1 MERLPPNGRWRAR
14 SRWRRL
20 RRGRRFIPMMDKK
33 ANVKSSII
41 FTSGAVK
48 GHMKNRDGK
57 LRAAKWNT
65 SLASKIKTKLI
76 NNSSVL
82 KVSLKQNNKA
92 LAVALSMEK
101 ENSRK
106 LKNENILLQKDIEKL
121 QLHNIFLRRKL
132 SSLNTTLIEIE
143 AFLNYKLLNA
153 IEISSLSE
161 SYLLSAGPS
170 SPTDDEF
177 KGTCQSAR
185 SLKLPVKLPLKAT
198 ANAKQQDRPSVCE
211 LPNSHKC
218 TTVLPKE
225 MHSDQV
231 KFALSLPSG
240 TNQKLIEI
248 DSVETTIDKNIFFKE
263 NQLHTELTCDSALLT
278 HVKNTQSLRQPEELT
293 KQHNDSSL
301 PLSGNVTERKKDKEL
316 HKSTTKPN
324 IKDFDKKCSSDNL
337 PFHGINS
344 SSNTNDTNLQDS
356 SSDSSRVI
364 PSALKFNNE
373 SRTDFKKLLLT
384 DKMKRE
390 ETVYGAD
397 MELTASDA
405 GELLAVTVKDKDKLH
420 QNKNCNAN
428 SDDKILANFRK
439 VKYSKK
445 DKEKIKSKTEVHS
458 DLYAEERHTRA
469 DSSEVS
475 KTTESQ
481 TQLFQNQTEQL
492 PTRNPVGKVSLPN
505 TSKDCQA
512 QNCPSEAKYTWRTD
526 QVNLRSPRKQ
536 ETDKETCPETFKD
549 MESKIQKA
557 DSNSSINQ
565 ITPEVYCAENLPFQ
579 DNTSNV
585 LPLQLDFLHANEK
598 HSSPKINRKT
608 FQPPSK
614 INTAKY
620 CRKENGQCGGY
631 ISKKPQTDIDQHDSK
646 RKQDQKNII
655 KRKYNNK
662 RSHSQSEETESDSI
676 HKITQKADQKLR
688 HFSPGRLK
696 GTLAKASRKA
706 FIIPKENHTQFSL
719 HKNEA
724 LKNHLHA
731 DAVPGNKIT
740 ETPKIEAA
748 LVTQN
753 GVAMNTPQDKE
764 LVDDDA
770 NMLKKVDSSAAA
782 HKQPHIS
789 NSPDNR
795 VKCKQRFSS
804 DTTET
809 RPEIN
814 YSKDLNQ
821 GPQNSLDDQ
830 EVPHGIDSFMI
841 KLKATVQKSEVFDFL
856 PVKCSRNM
864 PLNVDSFFQ
873 EGLSS
878 VELPVLDNHSGSMN
892 FSILKNSETSGEND
906 HNKALDAGKA
916 EQKMDQ
922 ISKETHKKTLTP
934 CHGRKVLEDVTN
946 TSIQSHTSSPKS
958 CKTLKENSVAPSG
971 RTRASICY
979 KEPRLNSKLRR
990 GDQFT
995 DTQFLNSPV
1004 YKVKKRSFRSKSKLI

>member
-1 MERLPPNGRWRAR
+1 M
-14 SRWRRL
+14 
-20 RRGRRFIPMMDKK
+20 FIPMMDRKTN
-33 ANVKSSII
+33 AKSSFI
-41 FTSGAVK
+41 FTSDAVK
-48 GHMKNRDGK
+48 GHVKKRDGT
-57 LRAAKWNT
+57 LRAAKWNA

-92 LAVALSMEK
+92 LAVALSVEK

-106 LKNENILLQKDIEKL
+106 LKNENIFLQKEVEKL
-121 QLHNIFLRRKL
+121 QLHNILLRRKL
-132 SSLNTTLIEIE
+132 SCLNTTLTEIE

-153 IEISSLSE
+153 IQISSLSE

-170 SPTDDEF
+170 SPADDQF
-177 KGTCQSAR
+177 KGTCQCPR
-185 SLKLPVKLPLKAT
+185 SLELPVKLPLIAT

-218 TTVLPKE
+218 TTILPKE

-240 TNQKLIEI
+240 TNNQKLIEI
-248 DSVETTIDKNIFFKE
+248 DSVETTIDKNIFFKDAKIFLFAE
-263 NQLHTELTCDSALLT
+263 NQLHTEPTCDSALLT
-278 HVKNTQSLRQPEELT
+278 HVKNTQSLREPEELT
-293 KQHNDSSL
+293 KQHDRSSL
-301 PLSGNVTERKKDKEL
+301 PLNRNVTERKKDKEL
-316 HKSTTKPN
+316 LKSKTKPN
-324 IKDFDKKCSSDNL
+324 IKEFDKKCSSDNL
-337 PFHGINS
+337 PYYGINR
-344 SSNTNDTNLQDS
+344 SSNTNDTNLQES
-356 SSDSSRVI
+356 SSDLPCVI

-405 GELLAVTVKDKDKLH
+405 GELLAITVKDKDKFH
-420 QNKNCNAN
+420 QNRNSNAN

-458 DLYAEERHTRA
+458 DLYAEEGHTMA
-469 DSSEVS
+469 DNSEVS
-475 KTTESQ
+475 KATESQ
-481 TQLFQNQTEQL
+481 IQLFQNQTEHL
-492 PTRNPVGKVSLPN
+492 PTRNPVGKPSLPN

-512 QNCPSEAKYTWRTD
+512 QNCPSETKCSQRTD
-526 QVNLRSPRKQ
+526 QVNLRSAGKQ
-536 ETDKETCPETFKD
+536 ETDKETCPEIFKD

-565 ITPEVYCAENLPFQ
+565 IAPEAYCAENLPFQ
-579 DNTSNV
+579 GNTSNV
-585 LPLQLDFLHANEK
+585 LPLQLDFLHENEK

-608 FQPPSK
+608 FQTPSK
-614 INTAKY
+614 ISTAKY
-620 CRKENGQCGGY
+620 CRKENGQCGEY
-631 ISKKPQTDIDQHDSK
+631 ISKKSQTEIDRHDSK

-662 RSHSQSEETESDSI
+662 RSYSQSEETESDSI

-688 HFSPGRLK
+688 HFSPGTLK
-696 GTLAKASRKA
+696 RTLAKASRKA

-719 HKNEA
+719 RKSKE

-731 DAVPGNKIT
+731 EAVCGNKIT
-740 ETPKIEAA
+740 TTLKMEAA

-753 GVAMNTPQDKE
+753 GVAMNNTPQAKE
-764 LVDDDA
+764 LVDADA
-770 NMLKKVDSSAAA
+770 YRLKKVDTSSAA

-789 NSPDNR
+789 NSPDNC

-814 YSKDLNQ
+814 YSKHLDQ
-821 GPQNSLDDQ
+821 GPQNTLDDQ

-841 KLKATVQKSEVFDFL
+841 ELKATAQKSEVSEFL
-856 PVKCSRNM
+856 PLKCSRNM

-873 EGLSS
+873 EGLSN

-892 FSILKNSETSGEND
+892 FLILKNSEISGEND
-906 HNKALDAGKA
+906 NNKVLDAGKA

-934 CHGRKVLEDVTN
+934 CHGM
-946 TSIQSHTSSPKS
+946 
-958 CKTLKENSVAPSG
+958 
-971 RTRASICY
+971 
-979 KEPRLNSKLRR
+979 
-990 GDQFT
+990 
-995 DTQFLNSPV
+995 
-1004 YKVKKRSFRSKSKLI
+1004 

>member
-696 GTLAKASRKA
+696 G
-706 FIIPKENHTQFSL
+706 
-719 HKNEA
+719 
-724 LKNHLHA
+724 
-731 DAVPGNKIT
+731 
-740 ETPKIEAA
+740 
-748 LVTQN
+748 
-753 GVAMNTPQDKE
+753 
-764 LVDDDA
+764 
-770 NMLKKVDSSAAA
+770 
-782 HKQPHIS
+782 
-789 NSPDNR
+789 
-795 VKCKQRFSS
+795 
-804 DTTET
+804 
-809 RPEIN
+809 
-814 YSKDLNQ
+814 
-821 GPQNSLDDQ
+821 
-830 EVPHGIDSFMI
+830 
-841 KLKATVQKSEVFDFL
+841 
-856 PVKCSRNM
+856 
-864 PLNVDSFFQ
+864 
-873 EGLSS
+873 
-878 VELPVLDNHSGSMN
+878 
-892 FSILKNSETSGEND
+892 
-906 HNKALDAGKA
+906 
-916 EQKMDQ
+916 
-922 ISKETHKKTLTP
+922 
-934 CHGRKVLEDVTN
+934 RKVLEDVTN

>member
-1 MERLPPNGRWRAR
+1 MKTLHCGLILSNASSNTKRGRGQFARAGPRCAPCGLTGALGDCLLPRGLRGPSAAVRANGAERRPPNGRWRAR
-14 SRWRRL
+14 SRWRPL
-20 RRGRRFIPMMDKK
+20 RRGGRFIPMMDKK
-33 ANVKSSII
+33 ANAKSSII
-41 FTSGAVK
+41 FTSDAVK
-48 GHMKNRDGK
+48 GHMKKRDGT
-57 LRAAKWNT
+57 LRAAKWNA

-92 LAVALSMEK
+92 LAVALSVEK

-106 LKNENILLQKDIEKL
+106 LKNENILLQKEVEKL
-121 QLHNIFLRRKL
+121 QLHNILLRRKL
-132 SSLNTTLIEIE
+132 SCLNTTLIEIE

-161 SYLLSAGPS
+161 SYLLSGCPS
-170 SPTDDEF
+170 SPTDDQF
-177 KGTCQSAR
+177 KSTCRSAR
-185 SLKLPVKLPLKAT
+185 SLELPVKLPLIAT
-198 ANAKQQDRPSVCE
+198 ANAKQQDRPSLYE
-211 LPNSHKC
+211 LPNSPKC
-218 TTVLPKE
+218 TTILPKR
-225 MHSDQV
+225 MHSGQV

-240 TNQKLIEI
+240 TNNQKLIEI

-263 NQLHTELTCDSALLT
+263 NQLHTELTCDSVLLT

-293 KQHNDSSL
+293 KQHDDSSL

-316 HKSTTKPN
+316 HKSKPKLN

-337 PFHGINS
+337 PYHGINS
-344 SSNTNDTNLQDS
+344 ISNTNDTNLQES
-356 SSDSSRVI
+356 SSDLSRI
-364 PSALKFNNE
+364 NPSALKFNNE

-384 DKMKRE
+384 DKMRRE
-390 ETVYGAD
+390 ETVYDAD

-420 QNKNCNAN
+420 HNKNSNAN
-428 SDDKILANFRK
+428 SDDKILTNFRK
-439 VKYSKK
+439 AKYSKK

-469 DSSEVS
+469 DNSEVS
-475 KTTESQ
+475 KTMESQ

-492 PTRNPVGKVSLPN
+492 PTRNPVGKLS

-512 QNCPSEAKYTWRTD
+512 QNCPSEAKCTRRTD

-536 ETDKETCPETFKD
+536 ETDKETCPETLKD

-565 ITPEVYCAENLPFQ
+565 IAPEVYCAENLPFQ
-579 DNTSNV
+579 GNTSNV
-585 LPLQLDFLHANEK
+585 LPLQLDFIHANEK

-608 FQPPSK
+608 FQTPSK

-620 CRKENGQCGGY
+620 CRKESGPCGEY
-631 ISKKPQTDIDQHDSK
+631 ISKKSQTEIDQYDSK
-646 RKQDQKNII
+646 RKQDQKRII
-655 KRKYNNK
+655 KRKYSNK
-662 RSHSQSEETESDSI
+662 RSYSQSEETESDSI
-676 HKITQKADQKLR
+676 HKTTQKADQKLR

-696 GTLAKASRKA
+696 RTLAKASRKA
-706 FIIPKENHTQFSL
+706 FIIPKENHAQFSL
-719 HKNEA
+719 RKNED
-724 LKNHLHA
+724 LTNHLHA
-731 DAVPGNKIT
+731 EAVHGNKIS
-740 ETPKIEAA
+740 ETPEMEAA

-753 GVAMNTPQDKE
+753 DVAMNTPQDKE
-764 LVDDDA
+764 LVDGDA
-770 NMLKKVDSSAAA
+770 YKLKKVDPSSVA

-814 YSKDLNQ
+814 YSKHLDQ
-821 GPQNSLDDQ
+821 GPQNILDNQ
-830 EVPHGIDSFMI
+830 EGPHGIDSFMI
-841 KLKATVQKSEVFDFL
+841 KLKATAQKSEGFEFL
-856 PVKCSRNM
+856 PLKCSRNM

-873 EGLSS
+873 EGHSN

-892 FSILKNSETSGEND
+892 FSVLKNSEISEEND

-916 EQKMDQ
+916 EKKMDQ

-934 CHGRKVLEDVTN
+934 CHGM
-946 TSIQSHTSSPKS
+946 
-958 CKTLKENSVAPSG
+958 
-971 RTRASICY
+971 
-979 KEPRLNSKLRR
+979 
-990 GDQFT
+990 
-995 DTQFLNSPV
+995 
-1004 YKVKKRSFRSKSKLI
+1004 